1 MTRRDVLRAMLLG
14 VVAGVLAA
22 CGRALGSP
30 SPVPGPSASTSTT
43 PATSSSPATVA
54 PTSQPSP
61 TPVGGGALTLREKIA
76 RMLVVGFRGRTLE
89 DLDWLKHY
97 VAVLGVGGVIL
108 FDRDQETGQP
118 RNVESPEQVRA
129 LVAEIKALAPQ
140 REVIVAIDQEGGI
153 VTRLSPKH
161 GFPALAS
168 EAAIG
173 ETGDSNVQAWAD
185 GLVATLAAAGINLNF
200 APVVDL
206 NVNPDNPAVGALD
219 RAFSEDAAV
228 VSRDAEIELQAHR
241 AKGIRT
247 ALKHFPGLGS
257 ATANTDFGVADV
269 TATWTS
275 KELDPYRALIGT
287 GLMDLVM
294 AAHVVNGQI
303 EANVPASLSTATI
316 TGLLRGEL
324 GWEGIVVTDDLQAAA
339 ITETFGADDAVALA
353 IEAGCDLLLFAN
365 QQLYDPERALKVIDL
380 VERLVEQGRIP
391 ESRIDESVARL
402 EQRFPNEGAPAG

>member
-1 MTRRDVLRAMLLG
+1 MTRREVLWAGVLG
-14 VVAGVLAA
+14 IAAAVLAA
-22 CGRALGSP
+22 CGRAVDSP
-30 SPVPGPSASTSTT
+30 SSAPGPTATPGSATVPAATASTT
-43 PATSSSPATVA
+43 PTVR
-54 PTSQPSP
+54 PTP
-61 TPVGGGALTLREKIA
+61 TPVGGGVPTLREKIA
-76 RMLVVGFRGRTLE
+76 RMMVVGFRGRTLE
-89 DLDWLKHY
+89 DLDWLKHDIG
-97 VAVLGVGGVIL
+97 VLGVGGVIL
-108 FDRDQETGQP
+108 FDRDQETGVL
-118 RNVESPEQVRA
+118 RNVESPAQARA
-129 LVAEIKALAPQ
+129 LVAELKALAPQ

-173 ETGDSNVQAWAD
+173 EQGDSDVQAWAD

-206 NVNPDNPAVGALD
+206 DVNPDNPAVGALD
-219 RAFSEDAAV
+219 RAFSADPAV

-269 TATWTS
+269 TATWTA

-303 EANVPASLSTATI
+303 EPNVPASLSKATI
-316 TGLLRGEL
+316 TDLLRGEL
-324 GWEGIVVTDDLQAAA
+324 GWDGIVVTDDMQAAA
-339 ITETFGADDAVALA
+339 ITETFGADDAVAMA

-365 QQLYDPERALKVIDL
+365 QQIYDPERARKVIDL

-391 ESRIDESVARL
+391 EARIDESVTRL
-402 EQRFPNEGAPAG
+402 EQRFPSGAAPAG